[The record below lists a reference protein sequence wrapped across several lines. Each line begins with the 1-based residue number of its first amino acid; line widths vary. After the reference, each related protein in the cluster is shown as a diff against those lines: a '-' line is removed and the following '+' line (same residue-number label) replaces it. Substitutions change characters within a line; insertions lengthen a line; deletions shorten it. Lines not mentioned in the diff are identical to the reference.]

1 MTDKNNNDKVV
12 SIQVKKGNKEKTINI
27 SSDDCVLFI
36 DGDPIYLNEFVLAGE
51 VRKEK
56 EGPTERTYMAVNS
69 SFDSARLLVDD
80 LVIITQE
87 QRREKL
93 KPYIRD

>member
-12 SIQVKKGNKEKTINI
+12 SIRVKKGNIEKTVNI
-27 SSDDCVLFI
+27 SSEECVLFI
-36 DGDPIYLNEFVLAGE
+36 NGNPIYLDEFVLAGE

-56 EGPTERTYMAVNS
+56 EAPVERAYMSVNS
-69 SFDSARLLVDD
+69 SYDSARLLVDD

-87 QRREKL
+87 QRRHKL
-93 KPYIRD
+93 KPYIPE